1 MIADEYKCLKLY
13 CVRIYYRFAVLKAVA
28 QTNKNTYIFGITV
41 MNDDDGM
48 KEIESKTELLERY
61 GFTECDSIQTWE
73 G

>member
-1 MIADEYKCLKLY
+1 
-13 CVRIYYRFAVLKAVA
+13 VLKAVA